1 MGKKIKNFCNT
12 ETEKRKFYRYKN
24 QIFLEHMDIDG
35 TLIFKKTL
43 LEKKIINT
51 LLVTYMVIIK

>member
-1 MGKKIKNFCNT
+1 MGKKIKKFCST
-12 ETEKRKFYRYKN
+12 ETGKRKFYRYKN
-24 QIFLEHMDIDG
+24 QIFLKHMDIDG

-43 LEKKIINT
+43 LVKKIINT

>member
-43 LEKKIINT
+43 LVKKIINT
-51 LLVTYMVIIK
+51 LLVT

>member
-1 MGKKIKNFCNT
+1 MGKKIKKSCNT

-43 LEKKIINT
+43 LVKKIINT

>member
-1 MGKKIKNFCNT
+1 MGKKIKKFFNT

-43 LEKKIINT
+43 LVKKIINT